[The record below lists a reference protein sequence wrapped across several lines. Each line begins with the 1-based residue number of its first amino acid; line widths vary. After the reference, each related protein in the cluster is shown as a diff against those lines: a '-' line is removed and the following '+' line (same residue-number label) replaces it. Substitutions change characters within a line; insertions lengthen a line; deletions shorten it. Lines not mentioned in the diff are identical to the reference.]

1 MYFPQLLRGSA
12 PLTASGQGFPVT
24 PGEKAEG
31 QNFWSEGSLF
41 HGMMNHGCPELCA
54 WKDPEPQRSKQWDR
68 LVMSASGV
76 SRARRGFELASL
88 QSGARQDECEKDIW
102 KVIPGSLVSEAVRQ
116 GRQKPSKEGSM
127 GRATTGANCCRGCMK
142 PVAHTSASPA
152 LGQGHLVGL
161 AASSLA
167 WLLENCSSGCSPL
180 ALTASLECGLST
192 CPQLGNCP

>member
-1 MYFPQLLRGSA
+1 
-12 PLTASGQGFPVT
+12 
-24 PGEKAEG
+24 
-31 QNFWSEGSLF
+31 
-41 HGMMNHGCPELCA
+41 
-54 WKDPEPQRSKQWDR
+54 
-68 LVMSASGV
+68 MSASGV
-76 SRARRGFELASL
+76 SKARRGFESASP
-88 QSGARQDECEKDIW
+88 QSGARQDECKKDIW

-127 GRATTGANCCRGCMK
+127 GRATAGATGANCFRGCLK

-180 ALTASLECGLST
+180 ALTASLECGLGT
-192 CPQLGNCP
+192 CPQPGNCP